1 MQDHALFVLENRF
14 QKYHPD
20 IFETENRQSKILFS
34 QENKVVRISLSDC
47 GIPAPNQ
54 KLFLKQLLKHR
65 PALPPTLAIS
75 GRARSRS

>member
-1 MQDHALFVLENRF
+1 MQDHALFVLENLF

-20 IFETENRQSKILFS
+20 IFEIENSMLTILFS
-34 QENKVVRISLSDC
+34 VRRIL
-47 GIPAPNQ
+47 APNQ